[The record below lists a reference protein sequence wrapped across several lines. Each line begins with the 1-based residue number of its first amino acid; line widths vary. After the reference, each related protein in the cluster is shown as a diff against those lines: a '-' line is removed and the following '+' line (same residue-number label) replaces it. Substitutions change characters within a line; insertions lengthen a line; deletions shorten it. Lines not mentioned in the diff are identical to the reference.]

1 MVSWDASAMRAFRLS
16 RETRDSRMAALSPD
30 ALHLLQILH
39 RGVQHAGEGVVPLHQ
54 GVGDGVGVPPG
65 DGVVQQQLQG
75 LVVRKALQP
84 RLQKP
89 PAHLLPV
96 SVVYAHGGP
105 PLAETPRFGHRF
117 GTSYYTT
124 GRPLSQAGFPFV
136 KWSAAVFEGPVKL
149 WGVFF
154 CRLDRGQKLA

>member
-16 RETRDSRMAALSPD
+16 PGDQGQQDGRALPD

-54 GVGDGVGVPPG
+54 SVGDGVGVPPG